1 MLVTLATVFVQYFER
16 SSYDVNLIWIANG
29 LLLAHLLLAPRWRW
43 PSYLAT
49 GAAAMVVGSLIIGE
63 PWQMILLYNVLNL
76 IEVMVGALLLRGKS
90 TILPRFTQRRYL
102 IRFIV
107 VVMLVAPVTTALI
120 LLAALTAL
128 HQPATLRAFLNW
140 VIGDGLGG
148 AITIPTFVAIFQTR
162 FGDAAALRRHW
173 LYPAALALVSLAAFS
188 QIRMPLLILIFPFLV
203 LLLMRLGLGWAA
215 LATLF
220 VAATASWFTIR
231 GVGPFALSKAMTPLP
246 ASIQLQFF
254 VAVCILMIYIVSVVL
269 EDQKATERR
278 LQEIASLHAL
288 VTDNSRD
295 VIVLADLDGRR
306 TYVSSAVE
314 TIAGWKPEDLIGRNL
329 AEWAH
334 PGDQAKIVEALRQLR
349 HGSEGVMI
357 EYQVRKF
364 NGEYLWIEASMRVYR
379 DRKTGIRTGILS
391 LARDISRR
399 KHNESLLLR
408 AYQELEQLAVVDPLT
423 KVANRRRFDE
433 ALASEWSRAIR
444 LKKPLSLILFDAD
457 FFKEFNDSFGHLR
470 GDECLKQ
477 IAEAAAQAVTR
488 PGDLV
493 ARFGGDEFAV
503 ILSDTDGQGAAEVS
517 SKIAEAVLR
526 RRIGHAVNATGFVSI
541 SAGCATAVPEPGESA
556 TTLIQAADDALYRAK
571 RSGRNQVCEGLA
583 LSESEVGERLV

>member
-1 MLVTLATVFVQYFER
+1 VLVTLATVFVQYFER
-16 SSYDVNLIWIANG
+16 SSFDVNLIWIANG
-29 LLLAHLLLAPRWRW
+29 LLLAYLLLAPRWRW
-43 PSYLAT
+43 PGYLAA
-49 GAAAMVVGSLIIGE
+49 GASAMVVGSMIIGE
-63 PWQMILLYNVLNL
+63 PWRMILLYNVLNL
-76 IEVMVGALLLRGKS
+76 VEVMVGALLLRGKS
-90 TILPRFTQRRYL
+90 TVLPRFTQRRYL
-102 IRFIV
+102 IRFIA
-107 VVMLVAPVTTALI
+107 VVMLAAPVTTALI
-120 LLAALTAL
+120 LLAALTVF

-162 FGDAAALRRHW
+162 FRGSAALRRHW
-173 LYPAALALVSLAAFS
+173 LYPAALAMVSVAAFS
-188 QIRMPLLILIFPFLV
+188 QTRMPLVILVFPFLV

-220 VAATASWFTIR
+220 VAATASWYTIR
-231 GVGPFALSKAMTPLP
+231 GAGPFVGSGSMTPLP

-269 EDQKATERR
+269 EDQKAAERR

-295 VIVLADLDGRR
+295 MIVLADLDGKR
-306 TYVSSAVE
+306 TYVSPAVE
-314 TIAGWKPEDLIGRNL
+314 TIAGWKPEDLTGRNL

-334 PGDQAKIVEALRQLR
+334 PGDQPKIVEALRQLR
-349 HGSEGVMI
+349 QGTEGVMI

-364 NGEYLWIEASMRVYR
+364 NGEYLWIEASLRVYR
-379 DRKTGIRTGILS
+379 DRKTGIRAGILS
-391 LARDISRR
+391 LARDISLR

-423 KVANRRRFDE
+423 NVANRRRFDE
-433 ALASEWSRAIR
+433 CLASEWSRAVR

-503 ILSDTDGQGAAEVS
+503 ILSDTSGPGAADVS
-517 SKIAEAVLR
+517 SRIAEAVLR
-526 RRIGHAVNATGFVSI
+526 RRIGHAGNSAGFVTI

-571 RSGRNQVCEGLA
+571 RNGRNQVCNVLA